1 MKLMKCL
8 RRLFTRDGRP
18 TGEPGHGRAV
28 TGPSFFATTRDWPM
42 RLLTPFQPV
51 SKACQDPAF
60 MDTRP
65 GVASLKTKG

>member
-1 MKLMKCL
+1 MKLMQRL
-8 RRLFTRDGRP
+8 HRLFTRDGRP
-18 TGEPGHGRAV
+18 IDEPDDGRAV

-51 SKACQDPAF
+51 SKARQDPAF

-65 GVASLKTKG
+65 GVASLETKG